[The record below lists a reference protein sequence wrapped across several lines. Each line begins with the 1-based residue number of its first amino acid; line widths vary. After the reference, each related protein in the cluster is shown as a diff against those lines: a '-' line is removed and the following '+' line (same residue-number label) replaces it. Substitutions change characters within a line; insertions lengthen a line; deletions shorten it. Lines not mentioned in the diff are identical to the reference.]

1 MHRRQDATMSQSP
14 TPPPNVN
21 NGELPSGTVSGI
33 ADTFGAIVGQQQVLW
48 DDSSRSAYGKTTLP
62 VGTVP
67 ALIVRPSCVEEVRQV
82 VLAAKRFKIKPHAI
96 SRGKNWGYGDACA
109 PHDGQLIVD
118 LRRMNRIVEINEELA
133 YAVIEPGVS
142 QGQLAN
148 ELRARRSR
156 LMSDVT
162 GAGPDASIVGNVLQ
176 RGFGHTP
183 YGDRVAN
190 SCNYQVVLPDGAVIH
205 TGFGNVQSTML
216 GHVYPYGQG
225 PDTRGLY
232 AQSDQGI
239 VTRMTVWLMPRPP
252 VIAAFAFKIETD
264 ERFSA
269 AMDQIAKLRQSGTI
283 NSVVHVAND
292 LRVLSSQ
299 PWMATVDHPPGPLT
313 EQTLQEYRKRA
324 GIGRWNALG
333 GLYGTRREVDAKMTA
348 IRSSL
353 RGIAN
358 VKYVTR
364 RKIAALHAAE
374 RIIPPWAVSERM
386 RNLSRS
392 IRDVYDLL
400 CGHPTARHL
409 EGAFYRNRPP
419 SGEVI
424 DAGLIWIA
432 PVIPCTGRDA
442 LSVTTA
448 MQELASRHQFDLPLT
463 ISPVTPR
470 SAICIASLS
479 YDKNH
484 PDDLKRVAIANQEIN
499 LQLQRIG
506 NLPYRKT
513 SVKIG

>member
-1 MHRRQDATMSQSP
+1 M
-14 TPPPNVN
+14 V
-21 NGELPSGTVSGI
+21 GTIPDIV
-33 ADTFGAIVGQQQVLW
+33 AEFGAIVGQHQVLW
-48 DDSSRSAYGKTTLP
+48 DDTSRSIYGKTTLP
-62 VGTVP
+62 FGTLP
-67 ALIVRPSCVEEVRQV
+67 ALIVRPGSVDEVRQV
-82 VLAAKRFKIKPHAI
+82 MLAAQRFKIKPHAI

-109 PHDGQLIVD
+109 PNDGQLIVD
-118 LRRMNRIVEINEELA
+118 LRRMNRIIEINEELA

-142 QGQLAN
+142 QGQLAQ

-162 GAGPDASIVGNVLQ
+162 GAGPDASIIGNILQ

-190 SCNYQVVLPDGAVIH
+190 SCNYQVVLPDGSVTH
-205 TGFGNVQSTML
+205 TGFGNLHSTPL

-232 AQSDQGI
+232 VQSDQGI

-252 VIAAFAFKIETD
+252 VIAAFAFMIESD

-269 AMDQIAKLRQSGTI
+269 AMDQIGRLRQSGTI
-283 NSVVHVAND
+283 TSVVHVAND

-299 PWMATVDHPPGPLT
+299 PWMATIDHPPGPLT
-313 EQTLQEYRKRA
+313 DQTRRAYRKRA

-333 GLYGTRREVDAKMTA
+333 GLYGTRREVDAKMAA

-353 RGIAN
+353 RGIAK
-358 VKYVTR
+358 VKYLTSK
-364 RKIAALHAAE
+364 KIAALQMAE
-374 RIIPPWAVSERM
+374 RVVPQWAVPERI
-386 RNLSRS
+386 RNLSGS

-400 CGHPTARHL
+400 CGQPTPRHL

-419 SGEVI
+419 SGEII

-432 PVIPCTGRDA
+432 PVIPCTGHDA
-442 LSVTTA
+442 LTVATA
-448 MQELASRHQFDLPLT
+448 MEEVANRHQFDLPLT

-479 YDKNH
+479 FDKNR
-484 PDDLKRVAIANQEIN
+484 PEVVDRAANANREIQRL
-499 LQLQRIG
+499 LQKLG

-513 SVKIG
+513 SVPIA